1 MITHGWDRL
10 RSDGEYGDVDR
21 KLAVALERIAAG
33 GRKLLRAAAL
43 AESLS
48 TTQAELL
55 LQIFTAEREV
65 RAPAT
70 LAQRL
75 DVSRPTVTDA
85 LATLDRKGLVVRQP
99 HPADGRRR
107 VLDLTLH
114 GRAVAE
120 RLSGWDTPLV
130 KAVAKMAESDR
141 SDTLRALLDVIAEL
155 TEARVVSVA
164 RTCTTCRFFRPDLH
178 PGAAPHHCLRLDA
191 PLLNADLRVD
201 CQLHER
207 PLPVRAESASRRQ

>member
-1 MITHGWDRL
+1 MIMHGLDRL
-10 RSDGEYGDVDR
+10 RSDGEYDDVDR
-21 KLAVALERIAAG
+21 KLATALERIGAG
-33 GRKLLRAAAL
+33 GRTLLRAASL
-43 AESLS
+43 AEGLS

-55 LQIFTAEREV
+55 LQIFTVEQEI

-70 LAQRL
+70 LALRL

-85 LATLDRKGLVVRQP
+85 LAALERKGLVVRQS

-107 VLDLTLH
+107 VLDLTKR

-120 RLSGWDTPLV
+120 RLSGWDGPLV
-130 KAVAKMAESDR
+130 KAVARLHESDR
-141 SDTLRALLDVIAEL
+141 SDTLRMLLDIIATL
-155 TEARVVSVA
+155 SDAGVVSVA

-178 PGAAPHHCLRLDA
+178 PGVAPHHCRLLDA

-201 CQLHER
+201 CRLHER
-207 PLPVRAESASRRQ
+207 AASSPGVGR